1 MLHATVVHAGM
12 HICMCSE
19 MASLFDAMTRT
30 ATRIYGDRDPRE
42 IPAYPLVEAARY
54 AGVPLS
60 TLRSWVGERKDIP
73 RVIEMPD
80 DSRGQLSFYNLVEA
94 FVLGGLRRKHKLP
107 LQQLRRDLLTLREL
121 HPDVR
126 HPLADL
132 DLATFARSMFVESEG
147 DVVNVSRGGQLGI
160 HAVLAGVLQR
170 VEKGPTG
177 AQRLFPLTRADV
189 EKSPRLVV
197 IDPRI
202 AFGRPVIAGT
212 GIPTAVI
219 HERWKAGDSVVALAE
234 DYDRTSEEIEE
245 ALRYEAA

>member
-1 MLHATVVHAGM
+1 
-12 HICMCSE
+12 
-19 MASLFDAMTRT
+19 MART
-30 ATRIYGDRDPRE
+30 AKRIYGDRDPRE
-42 IPAYPLVEAARY
+42 IPAYPLVEAARC

-60 TLRSWVGERKDIP
+60 TLREWVGERKGVP
-73 RVIEMPD
+73 GVIELPEE
-80 DSRGQLSFYNLVEA
+80 SHGQLSFYNVAEA

-107 LQQLRRDLLTLREL
+107 LQQLRRDLRTLRQM

-126 HPLADL
+126 HPLVDL
-132 DLATFARSMFVESEG
+132 DLATFARSIFVESAD

-160 HAVLAGVLQR
+160 HEVLAGVLQR

-177 AQRLFPLTRADV
+177 ALRLFPLTRADV
-189 EKSPRLVV
+189 ATSPRLVV

-202 AFGRPVIAGT
+202 AFGRPVITGT

-234 DYDRTSEEIEE
+234 DYDRTPEEIEE

>member
-1 MLHATVVHAGM
+1 
-12 HICMCSE
+12 
-19 MASLFDAMTRT
+19 MTTR
-30 ATRIYGDRDPRE
+30 RIYGDRDPRE

-60 TLRSWVGERKDIP
+60 TLRAWVGERKDTP
-73 RVIEMPD
+73 RVIDLPD

-107 LQQLRRDLLTLREL
+107 LQQLRRDLVTLRDL
-121 HPDVR
+121 HPDVS
-126 HPLADL
+126 HPLANL
-132 DLATFARSMFVESEG
+132 DLSTFARSVFVDSAES
-147 DVVNVSRGGQLGI
+147 VVNVSRGGQLGI
-160 HAVLAGVLQR
+160 HEVLASVLRR

-177 AQRLFPLTRADV
+177 ALRLFPPTRADI

-234 DYDRTSEEIEE
+234 DYDRTPEEIEE

>member
-1 MLHATVVHAGM
+1 
-12 HICMCSE
+12 
-19 MASLFDAMTRT
+19 MTT
-30 ATRIYGDRDPRE
+30 SGKRIYGDRDPRE
-42 IPAYPLVEAARY
+42 IPAYPLSEAARY

-60 TLRSWVGERKDIP
+60 TLRAWVGERKEILA
-73 RVIEMPD
+73 VIELPE

-107 LQQLRRDLLTLREL
+107 LQQLRRDLMMLRKL
-121 HPDVR
+121 HPDVQ

-132 DLATFARSMFVESEG
+132 DLATFARSVFVESTQ

-160 HAVLAGVLQR
+160 HAVLASMLRR
-170 VEKGPTG
+170 VEKGPMG
-177 AQRLFPLTRADV
+177 ALRLYPVTRADA

>member
-1 MLHATVVHAGM
+1 
-12 HICMCSE
+12 
-19 MASLFDAMTRT
+19 MART
-30 ATRIYGDRDPRE
+30 AARIYGDRDPRE

-54 AGVPLS
+54 AAVPLS
-60 TLRSWVGERKDIP
+60 TLRAWVGERKDIP
-73 RVIEMPD
+73 GVIDLPE

-107 LQQLRRDLLTLREL
+107 LQQLRHDLLALREL
-121 HPDVR
+121 HPGVR

-132 DLATFARSMFVESEG
+132 DLSTFARSLFVESPE

-160 HAVLAGVLQR
+160 HEVLAGVLQR
-170 VEKGPTG
+170 VEKGRTG
-177 AQRLFPLTRADV
+177 ALRLFPPTRADV
-189 EKSPRLVV
+189 AKSPRLVV

-212 GIPTAVI
+212 GIPTTVI

-234 DYDRTSEEIEE
+234 DYDRTPEEIEE

>member
-1 MLHATVVHAGM
+1 
-12 HICMCSE
+12 
-19 MASLFDAMTRT
+19 MTRT
-30 ATRIYGDRDPRE
+30 GKRIYGDRDPRE

-60 TLRSWVGERKDIP
+60 TLRGWVGDRKGIP
-73 RVIEMPD
+73 PVIELAD
-80 DSRGQLSFYNLVEA
+80 DFRGQLSFYNLVEA

-107 LQQLRRDLLTLREL
+107 LQQLRRDLLTLRRL
-121 HPDVR
+121 RPDVR

-132 DLATFARSMFVESEG
+132 DLATFARSMFVDSPEN
-147 DVVNVSRGGQLGI
+147 VVNVSRGGQLGI
-160 HAVLAGVLQR
+160 HEVLAGVLQR
-170 VEKGPTG
+170 VEKGPAG
-177 AQRLFPLTRADV
+177 ALRLYPITRADA

-212 GIPTAVI
+212 GIPTAVL

-234 DYDRTSEEIEE
+234 DYDRTPEEIEE

>member
-1 MLHATVVHAGM
+1 
-12 HICMCSE
+12 
-19 MASLFDAMTRT
+19 MART
-30 ATRIYGDRDPRE
+30 AARIYGDRDPRE

-54 AGVPLS
+54 AAVPLS
-60 TLRSWVGERKDIP
+60 TLRAWVGERKDVP
-73 RVIEMPD
+73 GVIDLPE
-80 DSRGQLSFYNLVEA
+80 DSQGQLSFYNLVET

-121 HPDVR
+121 HPGVR

-132 DLATFARSMFVESEG
+132 DLSAFARSLFVVSPE

-160 HAVLAGVLQR
+160 HEVLAGVLQR
-170 VEKGPTG
+170 VEKGPSG
-177 AQRLFPLTRADV
+177 ALRLFPPTRADV
-189 EKSPRLVV
+189 AKSPRLVV

-234 DYDRTSEEIEE
+234 DYDRTPEEIEE

>member
-1 MLHATVVHAGM
+1 
-12 HICMCSE
+12 MCSTI
-19 MASLFDAMTRT
+19 AFTKRMTRT
-30 ATRIYGDRDPRE
+30 ANRIYGDRDPRE

-54 AGVPLS
+54 TGVPLS
-60 TLRSWVGERKDIP
+60 TLRTWIGDRKDMPAI
-73 RVIEMPD
+73 IELPED
-80 DSRGQLSFYNLVEA
+80 AQRQLSFYNLVEA

-107 LQQLRRDLLTLREL
+107 LQQLRRDLRTVRKL

-126 HPLADL
+126 HPFADL
-132 DLATFARSMFVESEG
+132 DLSTFARSVFVESLA
-147 DVVNVSRGGQLGI
+147 DVVNVSRGGQLGMLSI
-160 HAVLAGVLQR
+160 LAGVLQR
-170 VEKGPTG
+170 VEKGPAG
-177 AQRLFPLTRADV
+177 VRRLYPLTRANV
-189 EKSPRLVV
+189 ESSPRLVV

-219 HERWKAGDSVVALAE
+219 HERWKAGDSVAALSE

>member
-1 MLHATVVHAGM
+1 
-12 HICMCSE
+12 
-19 MASLFDAMTRT
+19 MTRT
-30 ATRIYGDRDPRE
+30 AAPIYRNRDPRE

-54 AGVPLS
+54 VGVPLS
-60 TLRSWVGERKDIP
+60 TLRGWVGERNDVP
-73 RVIEMPD
+73 AVIELPE
-80 DSRGQLSFYNLVEA
+80 DSQGQLSFYNLVEA
-94 FVLGGLRRKHKLP
+94 FVLGGLRRKHQLP
-107 LQQLRRDLLTLREL
+107 LQQLRRDLMTLRRL
-121 HPDVR
+121 QPDVR

-132 DLATFARSMFVESEG
+132 DLATFARSVFLESVN
-147 DVVNVSRGGQLGI
+147 DVMNVSRGGQLGI
-160 HAVLAGVLQR
+160 QAVLGGVLQR

-177 AQRLFPLTRADV
+177 ARRLFPLTRADA

-219 HERWKAGDSVVALAE
+219 HERWKAGDSVAALAE
-234 DYDRTSEEIEE
+234 DYDRTTDEIEE

>member
-1 MLHATVVHAGM
+1 MT
-12 HICMCSE
+12 
-19 MASLFDAMTRT
+19 TRT
-30 ATRIYGDRDPRE
+30 SDRIYSNRDPRE

-54 AGVPLS
+54 VGVPLS
-60 TLRSWVGERKDIP
+60 TLRGWVGERNDVP
-73 RVIEMPD
+73 AVIELPE
-80 DSRGQLSFYNLVEA
+80 DSDGQLSFYNLVEA
-94 FVLGGLRRKHKLP
+94 FVLAGLRRKHQLP
-107 LQQLRRDLLTLREL
+107 LQQLRRDLMTLRTM
-121 HPDVR
+121 HPDVH

-132 DLATFARSMFVESEG
+132 DLATFARSVFVESAS
-147 DVVNVSRGGQLGI
+147 DVMNVSRGGQLGLQ
-160 HAVLAGVLQR
+160 AVLASVLQR

-177 AQRLFPLTRADV
+177 ALRLFPLTRADV

-219 HERWKAGDSVVALAE
+219 HDRWKAGDSVGALAE
-234 DYDRTSEEIEE
+234 DYDRTTEEIEE

>member
-1 MLHATVVHAGM
+1 L
-12 HICMCSE
+12 IS
-19 MASLFDAMTRT
+19 
-30 ATRIYGDRDPRE
+30 
-42 IPAYPLVEAARY
+42 
-54 AGVPLS
+54 
-60 TLRSWVGERKDIP
+60 RSIVLNDGGP
-73 RVIEMPD
+73 V

-94 FVLGGLRRKHKLP
+94 FVLGGLRRKHHLP
-107 LQQLRRDLLTLREL
+107 LQQLRRDLQTLREL

-132 DLATFARSMFVESEG
+132 DLATFARSIFVESAE

-177 AQRLFPLTRADV
+177 ALRLYPLTRADV
-189 EKSPRLVV
+189 AKSPRLVV

>member
-1 MLHATVVHAGM
+1 
-12 HICMCSE
+12 
-19 MASLFDAMTRT
+19 
-30 ATRIYGDRDPRE
+30 
-42 IPAYPLVEAARY
+42 
-54 AGVPLS
+54 
-60 TLRSWVGERKDIP
+60 
-73 RVIEMPD
+73 
-80 DSRGQLSFYNLVEA
+80 
-94 FVLGGLRRKHKLP
+94 
-107 LQQLRRDLLTLREL
+107 LREL

-132 DLATFARSMFVESEG
+132 DLATFARSIFVESAD

-177 AQRLFPLTRADV
+177 ALRLFPLTRADV
-189 EKSPRLVV
+189 AKWPRLVV

>member
-1 MLHATVVHAGM
+1 M
-12 HICMCSE
+12 HTLMCRSIASFITP
-19 MASLFDAMTRT
+19 MART

-60 TLRSWVGERKDIP
+60 TLRAWVGERKDVP
-73 RVIEMPD
+73 RVIELPA
-80 DSRGQLSFYNLVEA
+80 DSHGQLSFYNLVEA

-107 LQQLRRDLLTLREL
+107 LQQMRRDLQTLREL
-121 HPDVR
+121 HPGVR

-132 DLATFARSMFVESEG
+132 DLSTFARSIFVERPE

-160 HAVLAGVLQR
+160 QALLAGVLQR

-177 AQRLFPLTRADV
+177 ALRIFPLTRADAA
-189 EKSPRLVV
+189 KSPRLVV

-234 DYDRTSEEIEE
+234 DYDRTPEEIEE

>member
-1 MLHATVVHAGM
+1 MSRSAQQ
-12 HICMCSE
+12 
-19 MASLFDAMTRT
+19 
-30 ATRIYGDRDPRE
+30 RIYRDRDPRE
-42 IPAYPLVEAARY
+42 IPAYPLVEAAHY

-60 TLRSWVGERKDIP
+60 TLRTWIGERKGIP
-73 RVIEMPD
+73 AVIELPENAE
-80 DSRGQLSFYNLVEA
+80 RQLSFYNLVEA

-107 LQQLRRDLLTLREL
+107 LQQLRRDLTTLRRL
-121 HPDVR
+121 HRDVH

-132 DLATFARSMFVESEG
+132 DLATFARSVFVSSSA

-160 HAVLAGVLQR
+160 QDVLAGVLQR
-170 VEKGPTG
+170 VEKGPAG
-177 AQRLFPLTRADV
+177 ARRLFPLTRVDA

-219 HERWKAGDSVVALAE
+219 HERWKAGDSVDALAE

>member
-1 MLHATVVHAGM
+1 LCKE
-12 HICMCSE
+12 I
-19 MASLFDAMTRT
+19 ASFDDAMTRSRK
-30 ATRIYGDRDPRE
+30 RIYGNRDPRE
-42 IPAYPLVEAARY
+42 IPAYPLVEASRY

-60 TLRSWVGERKDIP
+60 TLRGWVGERSGIP
-73 RVIEMPD
+73 RIIELPE

-107 LQQLRRDLLTLREL
+107 LQQLRRDLLTLRKVR
-121 HPDVR
+121 PDAC
-126 HPLADL
+126 HPLANL
-132 DLATFARSMFVESEG
+132 DLSTFARSIFVESTE

-177 AQRLFPLTRADV
+177 ALRLFPLTRSDA